1 MLNTVS
7 FHTLKIPHA
16 WVPTHIHVY
25 TYVHTHTEIIKR
37 FLSYKKRCK
46 GNNSQ
51 TSRILRLC
59 SSPFTKFVHA
69 QSTSGGQRGDIQRL
83 ADPAKQAR
91 EEEQPIKY
99 VQLASYFFHCKEFF
113 GYLCTY
119 HCFEVFHP
127 RDQSQSLSEPISK
140 TSNYRSVTGETFC
153 NRHYFCTLPFTI
165 DFSSSKTTVQ
175 SSICRTVFLI
185 N

>member
-1 MLNTVS
+1 MLINVKHSIISYFKNSTCMGADI
-7 FHTLKIPHA
+7 HTRLYIC
-16 WVPTHIHVY
+16 TH
-25 TYVHTHTEIIKR
+25 THTHTEIIKR

-99 VQLASYFFHCKEFF
+99 VQLASYFFHCKECF

-127 RDQSQSLSEPISK
+127 RDQSQSLSARP
-140 TSNYRSVTGETFC
+140 
-153 NRHYFCTLPFTI
+153 
-165 DFSSSKTTVQ
+165 
-175 SSICRTVFLI
+175 LI
-185 N
+185 TAL